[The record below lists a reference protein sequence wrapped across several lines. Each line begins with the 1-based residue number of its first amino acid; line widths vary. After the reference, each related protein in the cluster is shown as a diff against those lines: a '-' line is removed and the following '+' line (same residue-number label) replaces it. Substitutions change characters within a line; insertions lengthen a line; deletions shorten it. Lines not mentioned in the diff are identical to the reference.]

1 MSFTLDLSKFAEKVK
16 GRIND
21 VNRAAVMLA
30 AQGLVMKSPVD
41 SGRFRGNWMF
51 GYGAPNATT
60 TESVDP
66 AGGATLGK
74 IQGAVQVVK
83 AGNVCYVSNSL
94 PYADRLEHGW
104 SKQAPAGM
112 IRTTFAE
119 LPDAVM
125 SYIRGLA

>member
-1 MSFTLDLSKFAEKVK
+1 MSFTLDLSKFAKKAV
-16 GRIND
+16 GRIDD

-30 AQGLVMKSPVD
+30 AQGLILKTPVD
-41 SGRFRGNWMF
+41 TGRARANWVF
-51 GYGAPNATT
+51 GYGAPNTQT
-60 TESVDP
+60 GEQVDK
-66 AGGATLGK
+66 GGATTIGN
-74 IQGAVQVVK
+74 IQAEVQSVK
-83 AGNVCYVSNSL
+83 SGSVCYVTNSL
-94 PYADRLEHGW
+94 PYIDRLEHGW